1 MTAKIK
7 DVNCYVLS
15 GMAQFKGFVKNGF
28 DSSTIINLITVFDSN
43 YDEFRKRGFTFPP
56 NLFYYHE
63 ISIPE
68 SIGVLINKHKLTKEE
83 AKEALNKL
91 VANFNLSKIIR
102 KSELDLDYEKIVEE
116 ANKRVVNKTKNPK
129 LKIGEQDVIIIGGFL
144 REKITFVHSGDS
156 GFLKT
161 CEELKINTIP
171 TPKRDIEKENQLKKL
186 MKDRV

>member
-1 MTAKIK
+1 MKAKIK

-43 YDEFRKRGFTFPP
+43 YDKFRKRGFTFPP
-56 NLFYYHE
+56 NLFFFHE
-63 ISIPE
+63 ISVPE
-68 SIGVLINKHKLTKEE
+68 TIGVLINKHKLTKEE

-91 VANFNLSKIIR
+91 IANFNLSKIIR
-102 KSELDLDYEKIVEE
+102 KSDLDLDYEKIVEE
-116 ANKRVVNKTKNPK
+116 ANKRVVNKDPK
-129 LKIGEQDVIIIGGFL
+129 LKIGEQDIIIIGGFL
-144 REKITFVHSGDS
+144 REKINFVHSGDS

-161 CEELKINTIP
+161 CEELNINTIP
-171 TPKRDIEKENQLKKL
+171 TPKRDIEKENQINKF